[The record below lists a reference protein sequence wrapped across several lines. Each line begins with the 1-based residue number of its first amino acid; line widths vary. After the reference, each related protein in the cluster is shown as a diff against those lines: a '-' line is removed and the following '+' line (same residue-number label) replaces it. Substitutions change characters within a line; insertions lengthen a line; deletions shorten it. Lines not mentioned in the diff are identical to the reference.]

1 MVSNNR
7 NDNETKNP
15 DTGDWGFFV
24 DIDLENQN
32 QNQTNLDNKKMVGKC
47 NITNKKLNSPFEDIL
62 EEYEYY
68 SYQQNNLVDLEENK
82 MNPEMTRCCLYN
94 NICYNIFITLS
105 LLYFIFCII

>member
-15 DTGDWGFFV
+15 DAGDWGFFV
-24 DIDLENQN
+24 DIDLEN

-47 NITNKKLNSPFEDIL
+47 NMTNKKLNSPFEDIL

-68 SYQQNNLVDLEENK
+68 SYQQNKLVDLEENK
-82 MNPEMTRCCLYN
+82 MNHEMTRCCLHN